1 MSMLRYWNTCHLGN
15 LDELLWTFQL
25 TRRSVIWRWTKWVS
39 PSLCPEN
46 PAPEKPSPP
55 STSWSIS
62 PSPGALT
69 STSSSRGYSSV
80 SCLQNHY
87 YICTRIHNESSFN
100 EILWIMYQ
108 LLCQE
113 LDFSPCTLCL
123 STANPLLEAFGNAKT
138 VRNNNSSRFGKFIE
152 IHFDNK
158 VQYCTFLIKR
168 KELISA
174 KNSEK
179 QPSLI
184 FKILL
189 LFFSQF

>member
-62 PSPGALT
+62 PSPGVLT

-113 LDFSPCTLCL
+113 LDFSPCALFFIQLIHCWKPLGMPKL
-123 STANPLLEAFGNAKT
+123 SGTTTAVDSE
-138 VRNNNSSRFGKFIE
+138 NSLKFIL
-152 IHFDNK
+152 ITRYSTVHF
-158 VQYCTFLIKR
+158 
-168 KELISA
+168 
-174 KNSEK
+174 
-179 QPSLI
+179 
-184 FKILL
+184 
-189 LFFSQF
+189 